1 MDIKIKIVSKDDD
14 FMEYVINSDKN
25 VIHYSDLQKYWSY
38 ANAID
43 QESVR
48 VYVQGEWI
56 VGIMLTANAQGGII
70 FIWDCKQKKL
80 IHISNGSYTYSVL
93 VYDNTV
99 YGLSVVSNFVTPAHF
114 ELTKCKLNT
123 MDVQL
128 EPKTVDCKFTCD
140 VDDFDGDF
148 DKIHLLNNGG
158 QFVVEL
164 DNKKYPIELV

>member
-1 MDIKIKIVSKDDD
+1 MDCRNNAYSKC
-14 FMEYVINSDKN
+14 S
-25 VIHYSDLQKYWSY
+25 
-38 ANAID
+38 
-43 QESVR
+43 
-48 VYVQGEWI
+48 
-56 VGIMLTANAQGGII
+56 GGII

-80 IHISNGSYTYSVL
+80 IHISDGSYTYSLL

-123 MDVQL
+123 MYVQL